1 METAPRLDP
10 TDDSASVS
18 DTSDLKTALVTG
30 SNGGVGLALA
40 QKLAAS
46 GWRVLLHGRDPEKLA
61 RAHAR
66 MDVRAPHEA
75 LRADLADLGA
85 VRQLAAD
92 VRERTGR
99 LDALVHNAGLLRPSL
114 ERTGA
119 GVEVTMAVNALAPF
133 VLTEALRPL
142 LEATAREHGGARV
155 VTVSSEAQSGGRIP
169 TTEPGAPTASTSRL
183 AEALRGPTDGYSSL
197 RAYAQSKLVATVW
210 TLELARR
217 LEGAGVTA
225 NACHPGVVKT
235 DVFGGM
241 GGALGAAAGLFS
253 FLYLSPETG
262 AESPFLLAA
271 GPAYTTRTGR
281 WVTRGFLRGPHEA
294 EPPAAARDPKTGAAV
309 WDALDTLAARPGGA

>member
-10 TDDSASVS
+10 TDRPEPAS
-18 DTSDLKTALVTG
+18 DASDLKTALVTG

-40 QKLAAS
+40 HRLAAS

-66 MDVRAPHEA
+66 MDVGAPHQA

-85 VRQLAAD
+85 VRQLAED
-92 VRERTGR
+92 IRERTGR

-114 ERTGA
+114 ERTDA
-119 GVEVTMAVNALAPF
+119 GVEMTMAVNALAPF
-133 VLTEALRPL
+133 VLTQALRPL
-142 LEATAREHGGARV
+142 LETTARDHGGARV
-155 VTVSSEAQSGGRIP
+155 VTVSSEAHSGGRIP
-169 TTEPGAPTASTSRL
+169 TTDPARL
-183 AEALRGPTDGYSSL
+183 AQALRGPTGDYSSL
-197 RAYAQSKLVATVW
+197 KAYCQSKLVATAW

-217 LEGAGVTA
+217 LEGTGVTA

-241 GGALGAAAGLFS
+241 GGALGAVAGLFS

-262 AESPFLLAA
+262 AESPFLLAN
-271 GPAYTTRTGR
+271 GPTYAARTGR

-294 EPPAAARDPKTGAAV
+294 TPPAAARDPETGAAV
-309 WDALDTLAARPGGA
+309 WDALDTLAAPA